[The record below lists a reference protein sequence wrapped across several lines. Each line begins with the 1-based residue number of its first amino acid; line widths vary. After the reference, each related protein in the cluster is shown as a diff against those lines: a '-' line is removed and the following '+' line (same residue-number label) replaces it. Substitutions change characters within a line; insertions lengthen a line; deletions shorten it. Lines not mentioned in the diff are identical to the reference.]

1 MHMELWLVWLV
12 AGFALVIAE
21 LMTGTFYLLVIGIGA
36 FVGALVAWLGAN
48 ELIQV
53 AIGGAV
59 AIVGTYFVH
68 TWHHRN
74 RSDKPGEG
82 NFLDRGQP
90 VVLEGWSNETTRIAR
105 VKYRGA
111 SWDARLARPED
122 RPAPGT
128 TLYIAGQEGNTLV
141 VAIAP
146 PAP

>member
-12 AGFALVIAE
+12 SGFVLVIAE

-36 FVGALVAWLGAN
+36 FVAALVAWLGGN
-48 ELIQV
+48 ELWQV

-59 AIVGTYFVH
+59 AIVGTYLVH

-74 RSDKPGEG
+74 RGKPGEG
-82 NFLDRGQP
+82 NLLDRGQP
-90 VVLEGWSNETTRIAR
+90 VVLEGWSNETARIAR

-111 SWDARLARPED
+111 MWDARLARPEE

-128 TLYIAGQEGNTLV
+128 TLYFAGQEGNTLV
-141 VAIAP
+141 VATAP